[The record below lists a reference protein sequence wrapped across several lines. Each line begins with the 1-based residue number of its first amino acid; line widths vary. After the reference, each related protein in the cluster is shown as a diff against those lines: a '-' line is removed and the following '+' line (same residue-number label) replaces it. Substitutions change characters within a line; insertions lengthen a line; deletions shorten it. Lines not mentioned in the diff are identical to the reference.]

1 MLHKGFGGFDTI
13 LEHGVSVFSYGIL
26 CRVSTRLDDALHGL
40 HFFL

>member
-13 LEHGVSVFSYGIL
+13 LEHGVSVGIL
-26 CRVSTRLDDALHGL
+26 CRVRTRLDDALHGL